1 VAGRTYTLQ
10 SSTDL
15 RNWIVE
21 TDDTA
26 TVAASADGTIS
37 LIDSDATAS
46 RKFYRIVVMQ
56 TP

>member
-1 VAGRTYTLQ
+1 
-10 SSTDL
+10 L